1 MAKEQ
6 SKSAA
11 LIFPHQLF
19 LPNPAVESAET
30 AYLVEE
36 QLFFREVSFHKQ
48 KLAFHRA
55 SMAAYQDELEGSGHT
70 VEYVRSGDSIA
81 DVRALIPHLAEAGV
95 EEIRIC
101 EVADDWLSRRI
112 RAAAVD
118 CGIEVVV
125 HNSPGFLN
133 SAGEILTKFKS
144 RKRYFQTDFY
154 IAERKSRRIMLAA
167 DGEPHGGKWSF
178 DQDNRKRVPA
188 GLSIPKVRAPDH
200 SQYLKDAIS
209 SVKDDFP
216 DNPGELGPFNWAVTR
231 VDARKMLEQFLRE
244 RFEVFGDYE
253 DAIVR
258 DEKYLFHS
266 VLSPYL
272 NAGLLTP
279 NEVVE
284 AAIAHAEKHDMP
296 INSLEGFIRQI
307 IGWREFIR
315 GVYEIESRRQRTTN
329 FWKFTRPMPSS
340 FYDGTTGIEP
350 FDATIQKVLE
360 TGYCHHI
367 ERLMILGNLMM
378 LCEIDPD
385 EVYRWFMELFI
396 DAYDWVMVPNTYG
409 MSQFADG
416 GLMTTKPYFSGS
428 NYILKMSDYR
438 KGEWCRIWD
447 GLFWRFM
454 DNRREVIIRNPRLG
468 MLVRSFDKMPAEK
481 RAAHHEAAEY
491 FLASL
496 K

>member
-1 MAKEQ
+1 MSRE
-6 SKSAA
+6 KSAA
-11 LIFPHQLF
+11 IVFPHQLF
-19 LPNPAVESAET
+19 LPNPAVDA
-30 AYLVEE
+30 ADGVYLVEE

-55 SMAAYQDELEGSGHT
+55 TMAAYQNELEGLGYT

-81 DVRALIPHLAEAGV
+81 DVRALIPHLAEVGIQA
-95 EEIRIC
+95 IHIC
-101 EVADDWLSRRI
+101 EVADDWLARRI
-112 RAAAVD
+112 DTAAKA
-118 CGIEVVV
+118 CGIEVVS
-125 HNSPGFLN
+125 HRSPGFLN
-133 SAGEILTKFKS
+133 SAGEIVTKLKS

-154 IAERKSRRIMLAA
+154 IAERKSRRIMVAA

-188 GLSIPKVRAPDH
+188 GLSIPKVWVPGR
-200 SQYLKDAIS
+200 SKYLEDAIS
-209 SVKDDFP
+209 SVEDDFLG
-216 DNPGELGPFNWAVTR
+216 NPGELGSFNWAVTR
-231 VDARKMLEQFLRE
+231 ADARKMPEQFLLE

-272 NAGLLTP
+272 NTGLLTP
-279 NEVVE
+279 DEVID
-284 AAIAHAEKHDMP
+284 AAIEHAEKHDMP

-315 GVYEIESRRQRTTN
+315 GVYEIEGRRQRTTN

-340 FYDGTTGIEP
+340 FYDGTTGLEP

-367 ERLMILGNLMM
+367 ERLMVIGNLML

-416 GLMTTKPYFSGS
+416 GSMTTKPYFSGS

-438 KGEWCRIWD
+438 KGEWCEIWD

-454 DNRREVIIRNPRLG
+454 DNHREFLIRNPRLG
-468 MLVRSFDKMPAEK
+468 MLVRSFDKMPSEK
-481 RAAHHEAAEY
+481 RAAYHDTAES

-496 K
+496 N